1 MTCPC
6 RAHCRIVRGS
16 TRRWLAA
23 SQLVNHI
30 DSFGLFI
37 KIGERG
43 MFHCKTVGG
52 IVGCECN
59 RLFSSVIEI
68 CEDCCIVK
76 NFSLGLVLLVAVL
89 GLAQQHELPAANG
102 VIYGAVIS
110 EGGKPAKGLAL
121 TATPWGTAVNG
132 GLPRTRT
139 NNAGEYRFNK
149 LPRWGR
155 YIVYADDEKVGYSRT
170 STGPIGDTHPTEI
183 EITPEHP
190 EAEFNL
196 YLPPKA
202 GFIRIHLTN
211 RTTGSTIRQMMTVW
225 VSPME
230 KLAPGVFSMSCY
242 SDRVILVPPSQTCC
256 CT

>member
-1 MTCPC
+1 M
-6 RAHCRIVRGS
+6 
-16 TRRWLAA
+16 
-23 SQLVNHI
+23 
-30 DSFGLFI
+30 
-37 KIGERG
+37 
-43 MFHCKTVGG
+43 
-52 IVGCECN
+52 
-59 RLFSSVIEI
+59 
-68 CEDCCIVK
+68 K
-76 NFSLGLVLLVAVL
+76 NFPHELILLVAVL
-89 GLAQQHELPAANG
+89 GLAQQQEQPAANG

-110 EGGKPAKGLAL
+110 EGGKPAKGLVL
-121 TATPWGTAVNG
+121 TARPWGTAVNG

-149 LPRWGR
+149 LPRWGK

-211 RTTGSTIRQMMTVW
+211 RTTGSAIRQIMTVW

-230 KLAPGVFSMSCY
+230 KPAPGLFTMSCY
-242 SDRVILVPPSQTCC
+242 SDHVILVPPDQNLLLHVKADGFSEWDESVGTGKPINVPSGGVLTLNVQLDPTE
-256 CT
+256 